1 MSMDSFLEGVIA
13 TPLKEI
19 FDPKGS
25 VLHMIRAD
33 DPEYKGFGECYFS
46 EVNPGAIKAWKLHT
60 KQTQN
65 FTVPSGRIKLVL
77 FDNREHS
84 STKGRVQEI
93 LLGRPGHYQ
102 RVKIP
107 PKIWYGFTC
116 VSDEKAL
123 IANFTDIPHD
133 PNESQRLPE
142 TDPLVP
148 FTWSS

>member
-1 MSMDSFLEGVIA
+1 MDSFLEGVIA

>member
-1 MSMDSFLEGVIA
+1 MDSFLEGVIA

-65 FTVPSGRIKLVL
+65 FTVP
-77 FDNREHS
+77 
-84 STKGRVQEI
+84 
-93 LLGRPGHYQ
+93 
-102 RVKIP
+102 
-107 PKIWYGFTC
+107 
-116 VSDEKAL
+116 
-123 IANFTDIPHD
+123 
-133 PNESQRLPE
+133 
-142 TDPLVP
+142 
-148 FTWSS
+148 

>member
-1 MSMDSFLEGVIA
+1 M
-13 TPLKEI
+13 
-19 FDPKGS
+19 
-25 VLHMIRAD
+25 
-33 DPEYKGFGECYFS
+33 
-46 EVNPGAIKAWKLHT
+46 NPGAIKAWKLHT

-123 IANFTDIPHD
+123 IANFTDIP
-133 PNESQRLPE
+133 
-142 TDPLVP
+142 
-148 FTWSS
+148 